1 MKKNI
6 TLDYFIDKA
15 LETKKGKVPTLVITC
30 PYEADSIVAIK
41 KAIKLELIKALF
53 VGEKK
58 LAEKAAKEAD
68 FELTSENFFDAKDD
82 ADAARITMELLR
94 DDKAQM
100 LMKGLIDTS
109 LLLKTLLVKD
119 YGLRTGKLFSH
130 AIVSF
135 NDDFDKYYIITDA
148 GMNIAPTLEQK
159 KEIIEN
165 SVLLAHALGI
175 KEPKVACLTAK
186 EKVYDKMPATLD
198 AAALQKMNQD
208 GIIKNC
214 IVSGPL
220 QLDNAINEHSAKV
233 KGIEDP
239 VAGKADILLVPD
251 IEAGN
256 IFSKGLYYL
265 CNWAF
270 AGIVIGAKI
279 PIVLTSRSSDER
291 DQISSICLACSMANF
306 KE

>member
-1 MKKNI
+1 MNKPI
-6 TLDYFIDKA
+6 TLNYFIDWA
-15 LETKKGKVPTLVITC
+15 LKTKKRKVPTLVITC
-30 PYEADSIVAIK
+30 PYEADSIAAIK
-41 KAIKLELIKALF
+41 KSIELDLIHALL

-58 LAEKAAKEAD
+58 IVEKAAEEAN

-94 DDKAQM
+94 DDKAQI
-100 LMKGLIDTS
+100 LMKGLIETS

-130 AIVSF
+130 AVVSF
-135 NDDFDKYYIITDA
+135 NDTFDKYYIITDA

-198 AAALQKMNQD
+198 ADVLQKMNQD

-220 QLDNAINEHSAKV
+220 QLDNAIDEHSAQV
-233 KGIEDP
+233 KGIKDP
-239 VAGKADILLVPD
+239 VAGKANILLVPD

-265 CNWAF
+265 GNWAF

-291 DQISSICLACSMANF
+291 DQISSICLACSIANY